1 MKRIYLAGPDVF
13 FSDTLERAA
22 LHKQMVREFG
32 FEPLHPVDQ
41 EKNDPASIYHLN
53 IRLLNEAD
61 AVVANIIPF
70 RGAEMDT
77 GTAFEI
83 GYAVAQGLPVF
94 TYRQY
99 EGTVLETVREHY
111 GPLVLDSASQ
121 LWRDRN
127 GALVEDFDLPCNLMV
142 AVSTQFVQGSLV
154 HALNELRRHFEV
166 LEGR

>member
-13 FSDTLERAA
+13 FSDAQERAT

-41 EKNDPASIYHLN
+41 DENDPASIYQHN
-53 IRLLNEAD
+53 IHLLNTAD
-61 AVVANIIPF
+61 AVLANISPF
-70 RGAEMDT
+70 RGPEVDT

-83 GYAVAQGLPVF
+83 GYAIARGLPVL
-94 TYRQY
+94 TYRQNPD
-99 EGTVLETVREHY
+99 TVLDTVREHY

-121 LWRDRN
+121 VWRDRD
-127 GALVEDFDLPCNLMV
+127 GALVEDFGLPSNLMV
-142 AVSTQFVQGSLV
+142 AISTQFVQGSLV

-166 LEGR
+166 LDPR